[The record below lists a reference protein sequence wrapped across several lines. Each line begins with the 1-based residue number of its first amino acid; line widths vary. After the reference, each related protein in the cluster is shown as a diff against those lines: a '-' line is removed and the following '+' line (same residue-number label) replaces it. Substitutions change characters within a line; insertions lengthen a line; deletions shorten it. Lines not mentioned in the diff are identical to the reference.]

1 MTMTTQTSP
10 SQSIDLHVEAAQ
22 PSRRGFLK
30 QTSAGAVATWAGGLS
45 LGFYLPPAVADKL
58 ATDGPQAGAAD
69 INAWIRISPDNRVF
83 CQVSRSEM
91 GQGTSTSLPMMLAE
105 ELECRWEDVR
115 MEFAS
120 VNEHLARN
128 KVYVTFSTGGS
139 RGRLQ
144 TPRCGHRRSARLGF
158 GRCDDQ
164 SAPQTRTR
172 EAAADHS

>member
-1 MTMTTQTSP
+1 MTTQTSH
-10 SQSIDLHVEAAQ
+10 SQSIDMHLEPAQ

-30 QTSAGAVATWAGGLS
+30 QTSAGAGAGAVAAWAGGLS

-105 ELECRWEDVR
+105 ELECRWDDLR

-120 VNEHLARN
+120 VNEHIAR
-128 KVYVTFSTGGS
+128 KKG
-139 RGRLQ
+139 
-144 TPRCGHRRSARLGF
+144 
-158 GRCDDQ
+158 
-164 SAPQTRTR
+164 
-172 EAAADHS
+172 